1 MAGGKGTRLLP
12 LTQDIPKP
20 MIKIGG
26 IPILEHIMNCYSR
39 FGFYEF
45 VLCGGYKIDIIKDY
59 FLKINNYKSD
69 VFIDF
74 ENENVLLTNKKI
86 NKNWKIWIVNTG
98 LNSQTGH
105 RLFKIKKFLK
115 SNEDFFMT
123 YGDGLSNVNIKKLL
137 KFHKKNKKMATMTIV
152 RPQAR
157 FGHIKLS
164 GNLITKFREKDQISE
179 GWINGGFFVLNQK
192 IFKYLKGKPMSP
204 KGENWDKA
212 LEYWHTLKSDKD
224 ANFDKELTLD
234 GSQIKPMVTWGTS
247 PQDVVEIDGKVP
259 SPENET
265 DPDRKNSI
273 NRSLN

>member
-1 MAGGKGTRLLP
+1 MKCFILCGGLGTRISEE
-12 LTQDIPKP
+12 THSVPKP

-74 ENENVLLTNKKI
+74 KNENVLLTNKKI
-86 NKNWKIWIVNTG
+86 NKNWKIWIINTG

-115 SNEDFFMT
+115 SDEDFFMT

-137 KFHKKNKKMATMTIV
+137 KFHKKNKKVATMTIV

-179 GWINGGFFVLNQK
+179 GWINGGFFVLNKK
-192 IFKYLKGKPMSP
+192 IFKYLRSNIDLIFEKEPLEALAKKKQLIAYKHNSFWHPMDTLRDKRFLEKSFSDNNSP
-204 KGENWDKA
+204 W
-212 LEYWHTLKSDKD
+212 L
-224 ANFDKELTLD
+224 
-234 GSQIKPMVTWGTS
+234 I
-247 PQDVVEIDGKVP
+247 
-259 SPENET
+259 
-265 DPDRKNSI
+265 
-273 NRSLN
+273 